1 MLSIASYDQEYVDA
15 CRSSVDM
22 TIAAYENL
30 VTAAKASN
38 ASDTAPLEFAISSF
52 EAPFYNHM
60 ILAIDSYFGHR
71 ARTKE
76 LKDGNPLN
84 EVRMLCSSLMHNNGK
99 LEEDR
104 AIKWKPDAS
113 VLGYRIG
120 DEIQLSS
127 ADFAR
132 LSSAFFAE
140 LEAKYVK
147 GS

>member
-1 MLSIASYDQEYVDA
+1 MLSITRYDQEYVDA

-30 VTAAKASN
+30 IAAAKASN
-38 ASDTAPLEFAISSF
+38 AADTAPLEFAMSSF
-52 EAPFYNHM
+52 EAPFYNHL

-71 ARTKE
+71 ARNKE

-84 EVRMLCSSLMHNNGK
+84 EVRMLCGSLMHNNGK
-99 LEEDR
+99 LEADKT
-104 AIKWKPDAS
+104 IKWKPEAS

-120 DEIQLSS
+120 DEIRLTS

-132 LSSAFFAE
+132 LSNAFFAE
-140 LEAKYVK
+140 LETKYVK
-147 GS
+147 G